1 MFPSHDQRGDSK
13 TFGEWIYRAIFSTH
27 GSRPFQ
33 NVQVDEDYVPLED
46 EDDTFFEE
54 AEARRREKGGQS
66 MENLVETTPEPL
78 PEKDR
83 KKLREIRRER
93 VVRDREE
100 QRRVARGRAERF
112 QLDPELFKMDLN
124 ELSTKERRRLKTYL
138 QDADPTEFFGEEYLK
153 LSKVIN
159 TLENIVGSSEEEEL
173 EGMDEENLKLIKK
186 LAHLRKRYENLYQ
199 DIYEM
204 VYGEEE

>member
-1 MFPSHDQRGDSK
+1 M
-13 TFGEWIYRAIFSTH
+13 
-27 GSRPFQ
+27 
-33 NVQVDEDYVPLED
+33 L
-46 EDDTFFEE
+46 
-54 AEARRREKGGQS
+54 
-66 MENLVETTPEPL
+66 
-78 PEKDR
+78 
-83 KKLREIRRER
+83 
-93 VVRDREE
+93 RDRD
-100 QRRVARGRAERF
+100 RGGRAVSPSRQRF
-112 QLDPELFKMDLN
+112 LPSKFYFHPFDTEVELDPELFKMDLN
-124 ELSTKERRRLKTYL
+124 NLSAKERRRLKTYL

-199 DIYEM
+199 DLYEM